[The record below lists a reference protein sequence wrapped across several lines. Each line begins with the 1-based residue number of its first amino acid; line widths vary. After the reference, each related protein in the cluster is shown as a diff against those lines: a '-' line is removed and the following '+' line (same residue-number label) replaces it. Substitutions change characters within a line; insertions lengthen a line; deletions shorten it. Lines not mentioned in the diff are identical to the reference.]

1 MRYIYLVAVVLSIWI
16 FTGCNNAEYQIT
28 ENSIYFADA
37 AGKDKATTITMEN
50 GADIKIIVR
59 LAQKSSED
67 VTVGLQFNSELLN
80 KYNAENGTEYQPFE
94 VNKLP
99 KDIRVTIPAGEI
111 SAGYT
116 LHIDDFDTEGI
127 NYAVPIELGEVISGG
142 VQKSISQGQYIY
154 LLQKPLIVSVP
165 VMNGQKGRVDAAPL
179 TNWGITCTQWTLE
192 AWVYMDGF
200 NKNNQALFRAG
211 NKEKDS
217 EIYIRYGDANKPYNY
232 LNIKTFGAQSNT
244 EKNLEENTW
253 YHWAFVFDGV
263 DMLVY
268 RNGELDL
275 KYTPKPVSVVY
286 MDYVQMIC
294 SGSYFRDNCC
304 MSQVRL
310 WSVARSQ
317 TEIKNNMYFEV
328 NPKNPNLIALWPM
341 DEGEGSFFRDATG
354 NGHDATAAEG
364 VVKEWKHDIRFDK

>member
-200 NKNNQALFRAG
+200 NKNNQAL
-211 NKEKDS
+211 
-217 EIYIRYGDANKPYNY
+217 
-232 LNIKTFGAQSNT
+232 L
-244 EKNLEENTW
+244 
-253 YHWAFVFDGV
+253 
-263 DMLVY
+263 
-268 RNGELDL
+268 
-275 KYTPKPVSVVY
+275 
-286 MDYVQMIC
+286 
-294 SGSYFRDNCC
+294 
-304 MSQVRL
+304 
-310 WSVARSQ
+310 
-317 TEIKNNMYFEV
+317 
-328 NPKNPNLIALWPM
+328 
-341 DEGEGSFFRDATG
+341 
-354 NGHDATAAEG
+354 
-364 VVKEWKHDIRFDK
+364 